1 MRKIPYGILRIHH
14 KVTQER
20 NCVDNEK
27 LMLRLT
33 IIPLIVMGIAFMIG
47 LIFDLGT

>member
-1 MRKIPYGILRIHH
+1 MRIDDKSILR
-14 KVTQER
+14 R

-33 IIPLIVMGIAFMIG
+33 IMPLIVMGIAFIIG